1 MGVNYEKV
9 SETLKALAH
18 PARLKIVAGL
28 LKDECNVARI
38 QKVLGLPQ
46 STISQHL
53 RVLKNAGIIKGRR
66 EGNKTCYR
74 VIDVRVRKIVEIIK
88 REQIFFGALIVL
100 FIYANKAINY
110 GV

>member
-28 LKDECNVARI
+28 LENECNVAQI

-53 RVLKNAGIIKGRR
+53 RILKNAGIIKGRR
-66 EGNKTCYR
+66 EGNKTCYK
-74 VIDVRVRKIVEIIK
+74 VIDVQVRKIMKIIK
-88 REQIFFGALIVL
+88 R
-100 FIYANKAINY
+100 K
-110 GV
+110 

>member
-9 SETLKALAH
+9 SETLKALSH
-18 PARLKIVAGL
+18 PARLKMVAGL
-28 LKDECNVARI
+28 LKDECNVAQI

-53 RVLKNAGIIKGRR
+53 RILKNADIIKGRK
-66 EGNKTCYR
+66 EGTKICYR

-88 REQIFFGALIVL
+88 R
-100 FIYANKAINY
+100 K
-110 GV
+110 

>member
-1 MGVNYEKV
+1 MTLSYEQI

-18 PARLKIVAGL
+18 PARLKIVTGL
-28 LKDECNVARI
+28 LKDECNVAQI

-53 RVLKNAGIIKGRR
+53 RTLKSAGIIKGRR
-66 EGNKTCYR
+66 EGTKTCYR

-88 REQIFFGALIVL
+88 R
-100 FIYANKAINY
+100 K
-110 GV
+110 